1 MKFIQSKNGCKT
13 DSPKCEETHG
23 HTYNIV
29 GSCANSFSL
38 CVWERER
45 ESIYSYFIQ
54 SQSAYKGP
62 TYKVCEKDKDALNTT
77 FIKTRTMNKVK
88 LKMFYLQL
96 QENKF
101 SSQKLVIVILLY
113 FILWS
118 GEDKKLRLRERKERE
133 KTFTQPEWTMKWG
146 IFMFASLA
154 WSCVLWL

>member
-1 MKFIQSKNGCKT
+1 
-13 DSPKCEETHG
+13 
-23 HTYNIV
+23 
-29 GSCANSFSL
+29 
-38 CVWERER
+38 
-45 ESIYSYFIQ
+45 
-54 SQSAYKGP
+54 
-62 TYKVCEKDKDALNTT
+62 
-77 FIKTRTMNKVK
+77 MNKVK

-146 IFMFASLA
+146 ILMFDSLP